1 MKTRII
7 LASTMIGGL
16 FLSFSSLAQHRIEKI
31 WETEPVLEFSE
42 GVVPDPSGKF
52 LFVSNTIG
60 NPMAKDGIGTISK
73 VGFDGK
79 IMDLAW
85 VEGLN
90 APKDIQIFGN
100 KIYVADLDEVIVVDI
115 AKGEISERILIDGAR
130 LLHNIA
136 FDDKG
141 GVFVSDMFTGKIHLI
156 QNGQISTY
164 VENMQAAAGLYW
176 EKGDLYVLTG
186 AFQGPDAGKLSKVS
200 PDKSVTVIASGMD
213 GRMNGLQKVK
223 EGEFLASNWGGVLY
237 YINADGTVETLRD
250 TRDQNIPAG
259 ILYYNPKTEILYIS
273 SDQHNILYAFKLI
286 D

>member
-1 MKTRII
+1 MKKRVII
-7 LASTMIGGL
+7 VSTLIGGL
-16 FLSFSSLAQHRIEKI
+16 FLSIDSLAQHKIEKI

-79 IMDLAW
+79 IIDLAW
-85 VEGLN
+85 VKGLN
-90 APKDIQIFGN
+90 APKDIQIFDN

-115 AKGEISERILIDGAR
+115 AKGEVSERILIEGAR
-130 LLHNIA
+130 LLHNIT

-164 VENMQAAAGLYW
+164 IENMQSAAGLHW
-176 EKGDLYVLTG
+176 ENGNLYVLTG
-186 AFQGPDAGKLSKVS
+186 SFQGPDSGKLNKVA
-200 PDKSVTVIASGMD
+200 PDKSVSVLASGMD

-237 YINADGTVETLRD
+237 YINADGKVETLRD

-259 ILYYNPKTEILYIS
+259 ILYYNPETNSFYIS